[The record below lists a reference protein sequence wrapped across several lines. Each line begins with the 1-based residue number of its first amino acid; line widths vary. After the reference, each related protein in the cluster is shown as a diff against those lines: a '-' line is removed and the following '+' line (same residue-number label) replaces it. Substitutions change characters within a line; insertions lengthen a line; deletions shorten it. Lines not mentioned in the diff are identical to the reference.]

1 VRKGGGGKEGWKWER
16 GGYGRRRVRGGGREE
31 GEELQ
36 AGFYLI
42 VSIALENAI
51 PRIASR

>member
-1 VRKGGGGKEGWKWER
+1 MEVGEGRVWEEKSE
-16 GGYGRRRVRGGGREE
+16 GRGREE